1 MPDRYVKTVGEL
13 AEELGLA
20 RQNIHKTWLSKDGFP
35 VKTKG
40 GWNVRLCAE
49 FIKDYKAK
57 QMEQQQGANAD
68 LKREKLRLEC
78 EKLQVSIDILKGD
91 YISMVDHLKEMAQHA
106 GMVKA
111 VFQQWHESIKAS
123 GAGVE
128 LIKEAKRLEER
139 CLAGLREAVESNG
152 DS

>member
-1 MPDRYVKTVGEL
+1 MPDKYVQTVGEL
-13 AEELGLA
+13 SDELGLA

-35 VKTKG
+35 LKSKS

-49 FIKDYKAK
+49 FIKAYKAE
-57 QMEQQQGANAD
+57 QMKTQGGLNAD

-78 EKLQVSIDILKGD
+78 EKLQVGIDIMKGD
-91 YISMVDHLKEMAQHA
+91 YISMVDHLKEIAQHA

-111 VFQQWHESIKAS
+111 VFNQWGEAIKAS
-123 GAGVE
+123 GASVE

-139 CLAGLREAVESNG
+139 CLAGLREAVEG
-152 DS
+152 MEE